1 MRSGR
6 IVGRICNETWVV
18 GRICDEAWVV
28 FVRDRALGCA
38 PRLMGCN
45 RTVSL
50 FWVCGGGLL
59 QTDPQERAKT
69 TTASSG
75 CRPRPTAPDPVVSHG
90 NSQMQATAGLTSA
103 GEATSTQPRSTRA
116 QARNIDVREQVDYP
130 IYLYVVSYPS
140 MSEAIIH
147 PSLHRGPPAT
157 RVRWR
162 PEVALAGVAE
172 QHPQSAVHKL
182 GRTRLRRGTDAG
194 RRTRRVAD
202 TTRVPAPPAPVFGS
216 IWV

>member
-1 MRSGR
+1 MVKRLKVC
-6 IVGRICNETWVV
+6 VGC
-18 GRICDEAWVV
+18 
-28 FVRDRALGCA
+28 
-38 PRLMGCN
+38 
-45 RTVSL
+45 
-50 FWVCGGGLL
+50 LL

-69 TTASSG
+69 TTASSD
-75 CRPRPTAPDPVVSHG
+75 CRPRPTALDPVVSHG

-202 TTRVPAPPAPVFGS
+202 TTRCATDAPGR
-216 IWV
+216 